1 MTARPKKPT
10 MKDVAQRAQ
19 VSVQTVSAV
28 INQKPEITDRTKTRV
43 LEAIAELGY
52 RPYKVARSLRTRQ
65 THTLALI
72 VSDIANPSFA
82 ALASAAED
90 HARAYGYSLMV
101 YNTHDDVDRENSYIQ
116 GAAQSWVDG
125 VLFVPAGDRMPAL
138 DTLQS
143 AAIPSVALDRIP
155 EGYGGPVVKLDHLA
169 VGRLAAAHLA
179 ALGHT
184 RIAHIGGPRA
194 LQVGRDRLEGF
205 YQGMRAAGLE
215 PDERWIEEGNWGYE
229 EGYRAMGRILSRPPY
244 PTALFAASDR
254 MAIGAIRAAYEAGL
268 RVPDDLSVV
277 GVDNIEVSAFT
288 IPSLTTIVQP
298 YARMGTLAVRMLLDL
313 LEGRS
318 PEPPRVFIQPEL
330 VKRQSSAPPRP
341 QQEKESA

>member
-1 MTARPKKPT
+1 MTDRPKKPT
-10 MKDVAQRAQ
+10 MKDVALRAQ

-72 VSDIANPSFA
+72 VSDIANPPFA

-90 HARAYGYSLMV
+90 HARAFGYSLMV
-101 YNTHDDVDRENSYIQ
+101 YNTHDDSDREISYIQ

-138 DTLQS
+138 EALH
-143 AAIPSVALDRIP
+143 AAGIPSVSIDRVP
-155 EGYGGPVVKLDHLA
+155 EGYAGPVVKLDHA
-169 VGRLAAAHLA
+169 AAGRQAAAHLI

-184 RIAHIGGPRA
+184 RIAHIAGPRA
-194 LQVGRDRLEGF
+194 LQVGRERLEGF
-205 YQGMRAAGLE
+205 YQGMRFAGLE
-215 PDERWIEEGNWGYE
+215 PDEQLIEEGNWGYE
-229 EGYRAMGRILSRPPY
+229 EGYRAMTRILSRPPH

-268 RVPDDLSVV
+268 RVPDDLAVV
-277 GVDNIEVSAFT
+277 GVDNIEVTAYT
-288 IPSLTTIVQP
+288 IPSLTTIIQP

-313 LEGRS
+313 LDGRMPDPS
-318 PEPPRVFIQPEL
+318 QVFIAPEL
-330 VKRQSSAPPRP
+330 VIRQSSAPPRSLR
-341 QQEKESA
+341 QRETA